1 MSRSQK
7 TALTLLGVVLLMVGL
22 SFAAVPFYR
31 WFCQTTGFGG
41 TTATATAAPGRMLD
55 RVITIRFDGSTAQ
68 HMPWQ
73 FRPVQRRMDLH
84 IGETGLAFFEAYNP
98 TERTI
103 AGTASFNVTPDAA
116 GGYFTKIECFCFT
129 EQVLGPGE
137 RVEMPVS
144 FFIDPDIVNDAEARH
159 LQEMTLSYTFFE
171 TASPSERALSERS
184 PGEWSSGE
192 GGPNERAAGDPAAVP
207 KTPAGSGPISPD
219 N

>member
-1 MSRSQK
+1 MSPSQK

-41 TTATATAAPGRMLD
+41 TTATAAAAPD
-55 RVITIRFDGSTAQ
+55 RVLARMITIRFDGSTAQ

-73 FRPVQRRMDLH
+73 FRPLQRRMDLH

-98 TERTI
+98 TDRTI

-144 FFIDPDIVNDAEARH
+144 FFIDPGIVNDAEARH

-171 TASPSERALSERS
+171 TAGRS
-184 PGEWSSGE
+184 QGA
-192 GGPNERAAGDPAAVP
+192 PNARAAGDPAAAP